1 MSSKVVSTA
10 SIPSDREHLH
20 IGFVI
25 AWLFCA
31 AFYFMQYVLRSAPGV
46 MVPEL
51 STAFARD
58 ALGVGT
64 LVGLYYYTYALF
76 SIVCG
81 ALLDRLGGKAVIPA
95 GIVLVAVGAAL
106 FGIGSVEAAQVGRLL
121 QGAGSACGFIGAVYL
136 ATHGFP
142 PRSLAT
148 AVGFTQCFGMLGG
161 SAGQFAVA
169 PLIHGLITW
178 QQFWWLSGLVIL
190 LIAVLVFVATPAA
203 HDDGSAGQGSWMKM
217 FAPYR
222 QVLSNPQSYLC
233 GFCAGLLFLPTTVGD
248 MIWGIPFLRNGLDV
262 SYAEAVN
269 RASMVP
275 LGWVIGC
282 PLLGYLS
289 DRLGRRKPVLI
300 GGALLMLASAA
311 GIFYLPVGVAPR
323 YVLGLLLGI
332 GSGAAMLPY
341 TVIKEVN
348 PDNVK
353 GSASG
358 AINFL
363 VFTFSALLTPV
374 YGMLL
379 AHLANGGAMNLPVFR
394 AAGSYLLGGI
404 VLAMVLAMFMRETGP
419 RGRANA

>member
-1 MSSKVVSTA
+1 MSSKVLSGSSNVLT
-10 SIPSDREHLH
+10 REP
-20 IGFVI
+20 IRSGFVI
-25 AWLFCA
+25 AWAFCVM
-31 AFYFMQYVLRSAPGV
+31 FYFMQYMLRSAPGV

-51 STAFARD
+51 STAFSRD
-58 ALGVGT
+58 ALGIGA

-95 GIVLVAVGAAL
+95 GIVLVAIGAAL
-106 FGIGSVEAAQVGRLL
+106 FGLGSLEAAQIGRLL

-169 PLIHGLITW
+169 PLIHGIISW
-178 QQFWWLSGLVIL
+178 QQFWWISGVVIF
-190 LIAVLVFVATPAA
+190 LIAVPVLLATPADR
-203 HDDGSAGQGSWMKM
+203 DDIPANQGSWMKM
-217 FAPYR
+217 FAPYKE
-222 QVLSNPQSYLC
+222 VLSNPQSYLW
-233 GFCAGLLFLPTTVGD
+233 GLLFLPTTIGD
-248 MIWGIPFLRNGLDV
+248 MIWGIPFLRGGLDV

-300 GGALLMLASAA
+300 AGAMLMLASGA
-311 GIFYLPVGVAPR
+311 GIFYLPAGVMPP

-374 YGMLL
+374 YGKLL
-379 AHLANGGAMNLPVFR
+379 AHVAHGGAMNLPVFR
-394 AAGSYLLGGI
+394 AAGSWLLGGI

-419 RGRANA
+419 RGRVSS

>member
-1 MSSKVVSTA
+1 MSSKVLTSASVS
-10 SIPSDREHLH
+10 SDREHIH

-31 AFYFMQYVLRSAPGV
+31 AFYFMQYMLRSAPGV

-58 ALGVGT
+58 ALGVGS

-95 GIVLVAVGAAL
+95 GIVLVAVGAGL
-106 FGIGSVEAAQVGRLL
+106 FGLGSVEAAQIGRLL

-190 LIAVLVFVATPAA
+190 LIAVLVLVATPAT
-203 HDDGSAGQGSWMKM
+203 HDSLNSQGSWVKM
-217 FAPYR
+217 FTPYK

-233 GFCAGLLFLPTTVGD
+233 GFCAGLLFLPTTIGD
-248 MIWGIPFLRNGLDV
+248 MIWGIPFLRNGLHV
-262 SYAEAVN
+262 GYSEAVN

-300 GGALLMLASAA
+300 AGALLMLISGA
-311 GIFYLPVGVAPR
+311 GIFYPPAGVAPR

-363 VFTFSALLTPV
+363 VFAFSALLTPA
-374 YGMLL
+374 YGKLL
-379 AHLANGGAMNLPVFR
+379 AHLADNGEMNLPVFR
-394 AAGSYLLGGI
+394 AAGSWLLGGI
-404 VLAMVLAMFMRETGP
+404 VLAMVLAIFMRETGP

>member
-1 MSSKVVSTA
+1 MSSKVVSIA
-10 SIPSDREHLH
+10 NAPSEREPLH
-20 IGFVI
+20 MGFVI
-25 AWLFCA
+25 AWLLCS
-31 AFYFMQYVLRSAPGV
+31 AFYFVQYMLRSAPGV
-46 MVPEL
+46 MIPEL
-51 STAFARD
+51 SAAFARD
-58 ALGVGT
+58 TLGVGA

-81 ALLDRLGGKAVIPA
+81 ALLDRFGGKAVIPA
-95 GIVLVAVGAAL
+95 GIVLVAIGAAL
-106 FGIGSVEAAQVGRLL
+106 FSLGSLEAAQIGRLL

-136 ATHGFP
+136 ATRGFP

-178 QQFWWLSGLVIL
+178 QQFWWMSGIAIF
-190 LIAVLVFVATPAA
+190 LIAALVLVATPAV
-203 HDDGSAGQGSWMKM
+203 HDDSPASQGSWLKM
-217 FAPYR
+217 FAPYKI
-222 QVLSNPQSYLC
+222 VLTNPQSYLC

-248 MIWGIPFLRNGLDV
+248 MIWGIPFLHNGLDV

-269 RASMVP
+269 RVSMVP

-300 GGALLMLASAA
+300 AGALLMLVSGA
-311 GIFYLPVGVAPR
+311 GIYYLPAGVAPP

-363 VFTFSALLTPV
+363 VFSFSALLTPV
-374 YGMLL
+374 YGKLL
-379 AHLANGGAMNLPVFR
+379 AHLAHGGTMNLPVFR
-394 AAGSYLLGGI
+394 TAGAWLLGGI

-419 RGRANA
+419 RGRAST